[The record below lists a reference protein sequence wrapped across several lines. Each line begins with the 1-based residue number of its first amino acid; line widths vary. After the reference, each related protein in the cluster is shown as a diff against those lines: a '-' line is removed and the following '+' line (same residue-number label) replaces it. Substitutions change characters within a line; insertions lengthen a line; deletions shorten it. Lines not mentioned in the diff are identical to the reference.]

1 VSQRITFPEFKT
13 VPVMNLRGGITGA
26 LFCYIFLLAP
36 DVFPQ
41 QDSSAAA
48 FAANYRIVKSQLDRI
63 IDDALK
69 NNPNLKAAGYKI
81 DAAKASVNYSKS
93 LDPPQVA
100 VEFYQAPISAFPN
113 PFKDQMEYDYSIQQM
128 FPFPGKLGAMAK
140 TEQKRKGMLTAD
152 RQTLEQEIVRN
163 VKTLYFD
170 LYLKYRQMEI
180 NHETQMLVRGFVD
193 IARKQYE
200 VGIGKQSDILR
211 AQTELSS
218 IGIDSIV
225 LVQQRKSME
234 GMLNALCNRPV
245 TAEIGFIPEIDPVL
259 PDYDLSTLLAVAE
272 KNRPE
277 LKSMLSSVEMQ
288 QAERSAAGKEYLPDF
303 MVRGMYK
310 QMTTTNDYWSL
321 MIGAT
326 VPIAP
331 WSFGKNSSAST
342 RADANIKTA
351 QGERDNMKNM
361 IAAEVNDALLKV
373 ESSMERLKLSKESA
387 IPQAQQTLVS
397 AMAAYK
403 TGKEEFLM
411 LIDIQRMIAMAKLDY
426 HMAVMNLLD
435 SQSQL
440 ERAVGLS
447 IDEIG
452 QSLKGGRQ

>member
-1 VSQRITFPEFKT
+1 VVLMKTLLKYNTVSIKS
-13 VPVMNLRGGITGA
+13 LRSELTGA
-26 LFCYIFLLAP
+26 LFCCIFLFAP
-36 DVFPQ
+36 NGFSQ
-41 QDSSAAA
+41 QDSSGAV
-48 FAANYRIVKSQLDRI
+48 FAANYRIVKSKLDRI

-69 NNPNLKAAGYKI
+69 NNPGFKAAGYKI

-100 VEFYQAPISAFPN
+100 FEFYQAPISAFPN

-128 FPFPGKLGAMAK
+128 FPFPGKLGAMARMEQNR
-140 TEQKRKGMLTAD
+140 TEMLKAD
-152 RQTLEQEIVRN
+152 RQTRERDIVRN

-180 NHETQMLVRGFVD
+180 NHETQMLLRSFVD

-200 VGIGKQSDILR
+200 VGMGKQSDILR

-218 IGIDSIV
+218 LGIDSIV

-245 TAEIGFIPEIDPVL
+245 TTEIGFIPEIDPVI
-259 PDYDLSTLLAVAE
+259 PGYDLSTLLAVAE

-277 LKSMLSSVEMQ
+277 LQSMQYGVAMQ
-288 QAERSAAGKEYLPDF
+288 QAERSAAAKEYLPDF

-310 QMTTTNDYWSL
+310 QMTMTNDYWSL
-321 MIGAT
+321 MLGAT

-331 WSFGKNSSAST
+331 WSFGKNSSAAART
-342 RADANIKTA
+342 GANIKSA
-351 QGERDNMKNM
+351 QGELDNMKNM
-361 IAAEVNDALLKV
+361 IAAEVNDALLKL
-373 ESSMERLKLSKESA
+373 ESSKERLKLSKESS
-387 IPQAQQTLVS
+387 IPQAQQTLIS

-411 LIDIQRMIAMAKLDY
+411 LIDIQRMIAMAKLEY

-447 IDEIG
+447 VEEIG
-452 QSLKGGRQ
+452 RSLKGGR